1 MTRILYVLSNEPTGG
16 VGTVIRNYVT
26 HFDSRVT
33 IDYLIYTAQRN
44 TPFQKEVKKN
54 GEIYYLPELSLSSM
68 PSLEKQ
74 TKRFFREHGREYSAV
89 HLHFAGIAPMV
100 MKPAMEAGIPC
111 RIMHSHNTKLS
122 DNALKSSLFLQNARH
137 GMKYCTHFFACG
149 KEAGRFLYGNRND
162 IFYMHNAID
171 PSVYAFQPAV
181 REQYRKDHDLS
192 DKHVYFSVGRLEKQK
207 NLFFALDILQAIAEK
222 DPDAVYLIA
231 GVGPLKE
238 ELEKKVQELHLNDK
252 VFFLGFTDQVPYILQ
267 AADLLLFPSLYEGLP
282 LTLVEAQCAG
292 LPALVSDKV
301 TDEVLFTELC
311 HVHGLAESPQAWAEA
326 AMKIVS
332 EQKRFSHEPQITLAG
347 YNITMEA
354 KRIEDFYLSLGEAE

>member
-33 IDYLIYTAQRN
+33 VDYLIYTSQRS

-54 GEIYYLPELSLSSM
+54 GEIYYLPDLSLSAM

-74 TKRFFREHGREYSAV
+74 TKQFFQEHGREYTAV

-122 DNALKSSLFLQNARH
+122 DNALKSRLFLQNARH

-149 KEAGRFLYGNRND
+149 KEAGNFLYGDRND

-181 REQYRKDHDLS
+181 REQYRKEHNLS

-207 NLFFALDILQAIAEK
+207 NLAFALDIFQAITEK

-238 ELEKKVQELHLNDK
+238 ELEKKAEEMQLSDK
-252 VFFLGFTDQVPYILQ
+252 AFFLGFTDQVPGLLQ

-292 LPALVSDKV
+292 LPSLVSDTV
-301 TDEVLFTELC
+301 TIEVLFTELC
-311 HVHGLAESPQAWAEA
+311 HVHGLAEPAQAWADA
-326 AMKIVS
+326 AMKIVF
-332 EQKRFSHEPQITLAG
+332 EQKRFSHEPQITQAG
-347 YNITMEA
+347 YNISMEA
-354 KRIEDFYLSLGEAE
+354 RRVEDFYLSLGGTE